1 MKESKENTVF
11 IPLLKPRQVSER
23 LGISKSF
30 VYKLIQLGEIPHVK
44 IGTAIRIRNADLL
57 EYIERNIQ
65 TIDQSVR

>member
-65 TIDQSVR
+65 TIDHSVR